1 MTGNFGV
8 KCLIYCPDKYN
19 QRGSAKLLCYAD
31 KSEENTFFFQEL
43 IIKNRNPEFSLG
55 QLCQELQKSLILDSI
70 VFTVKYSTFVPYSK
84 VSGGDQM
91 SPLSLYLAMTEL
103 KRSIQEIVE
112 KHLPD
117 ENHFVVDVNLIEK
130 SGKTH
135 LGILVDSDA
144 GVTIQACAKLS
155 RAVSEELEAKEMM
168 PEAYVLEVSSPGVDY
183 PLNSKRQYQKNI
195 SRELKITLKSGEEI
209 TGKLLEV
216 GDTEVKLSVK
226 RKKNGKKA
234 IEEELN
240 VPFEEMKKSV
250 VQVSFK

>member
-1 MTGNFGV
+1 
-8 KCLIYCPDKYN
+8 
-19 QRGSAKLLCYAD
+19 
-31 KSEENTFFFQEL
+31 
-43 IIKNRNPEFSLG
+43 
-55 QLCQELQKSLILDSI
+55 
-70 VFTVKYSTFVPYSK
+70 
-84 VSGGDQM
+84 
-91 SPLSLYLAMTEL
+91 MTEL

-117 ENHFVVDVNLIEK
+117 DNHFVVEVNLSEK

-183 PLNSKRQYQKNI
+183 PLSSKRQYQKNI
-195 SRELKITLKSGEEI
+195 NRELKITMTSGEEV

-216 GDTEVKLSVK
+216 SDTEVKISVK
-226 RKKNGKKA
+226 KKEKGKKA
-234 IEEELN
+234 IEEE
-240 VPFEEMKKSV
+240 VQIPFDKMKKSI